1 MFVRHTRKKFYEGES
16 TLMPPL
22 ITIERHI
29 IEQQRQ
35 HPEATGTFTQILQDM
50 ALAAKIIAREARRAG
65 LINILG
71 STDSVNASGEVQ
83 QKLDIFAD
91 QTIFKMND
99 HTGRLCVMASEE
111 HEDILPIPPQFPCG
125 RYALVFDPLDGS
137 GNPDV
142 NASIGTI
149 FAMFRKVSFG
159 ARGDLSDVLQAGREI
174 AAAGYIVYGP
184 STMMVYS
191 TGQGVHGFTLD
202 SSLGEFILSH
212 PNMQIAPSP
221 RYYGTNHGNERYW
234 TLGVRKYVDWLQA
247 KEEPQRK
254 PLDARY
260 MGALVADFHRILL
273 KGGVYLYPGN
283 LQNPAQPSGKLR
295 LIYEC
300 APLAYLIE
308 QAGGY
313 ASDGLGNILD
323 IQPHTLHQRVPL
335 FIGDKTLVQQAERFI
350 QAHDAEWIAS
360 YRAMRE
366 AVR

>member
-1 MFVRHTRKKFYEGES
+1 
-16 TLMPPL
+16 MPSL
-22 ITIERHI
+22 VTIERHI
-29 IEQQRQ
+29 IDQQRQ
-35 HPEATGTFTQILQDM
+35 YPNATGTFTQILQDM

-65 LINILG
+65 LVNVLG
-71 STDSVNASGEVQ
+71 AAGTLNASGEMQ

-91 QTIFKMND
+91 QIIFKMND

-111 HEDILPIPPQFPCG
+111 HEDILPIPPHFPCG

-149 FAMFRKVSFG
+149 FALFRKISSG
-159 ARGDLSDVLQAGREI
+159 ERGELADVLQSGRAI

-212 PNMQIAPSP
+212 PDMRIPSAP
-221 RYYGTNHGNERYW
+221 RYYSTNQGNERHW
-234 TLGVRKYVDWLQA
+234 TQGVRNFVSWLQA
-247 KEEPQRK
+247 KEDPQRK
-254 PLDARY
+254 PLDGRY

-273 KGGVYLYPGN
+273 KGGIYLYPGN
-283 LQNPAQPSGKLR
+283 LQNPAGKLR

-335 FIGDKTLVQQAERFI
+335 FIGDRSLVEQAERFI
-350 QAHDAEWIAS
+350 QAHDAEWIAA

-366 AVR
+366 SPVRQ

>member
-1 MFVRHTRKKFYEGES
+1 
-16 TLMPPL
+16 MPPL

-29 IEQQRQ
+29 IDQQRQ
-35 HPEATGTFTQILQDM
+35 YPNATGTFTQILQDM

-65 LINILG
+65 LVNILG
-71 STDSVNASGEVQ
+71 ATDSLNASGEVQ

-111 HEDILPIPPQFPCG
+111 HEDILPIPPHFPCG

-149 FAMFRKVSFG
+149 FALLRKVSLGERG
-159 ARGDLSDVLQAGREI
+159 ALADVLQAGREI

-212 PNMQIAPSP
+212 PNMRIASAP
-221 RYYGTNHGNERYW
+221 RYYSTNQGNERYW
-234 TLGVRKYVDWLQA
+234 TQGVRRFVDWLQA
-247 KEEPQRK
+247 KDDPSRK
-254 PLDARY
+254 PLDGRY

-273 KGGVYLYPGN
+273 KGGIYLYPGN
-283 LQNPAQPSGKLR
+283 LQNPAGKLR

-335 FIGDKTLVQQAERFI
+335 FIGDRLLVEQAERFI
-350 QAHDAEWIAS
+350 QMYDTEWIAA
-360 YRAMRE
+360 YRAARQS
-366 AVR
+366 AVSQ